1 MAQMVAITLSG
12 NITQVEYFAM
22 NTYSIGERQENR
34 HLQDVKL
41 IQFFLWQFYN
51 VNLQLFSLLPI
62 VSRTPEMV
70 IDGRCGQQTIAG
82 IYNFQKYHRLL
93 GYAIPTDGV
102 VDATKSLLTRRN
114 AEMFTIWW
122 LNKWFV
128 ANGTGSADQRAD
140 LRLHPMVI
148 SRIPDL
154 HSELCN
160 SQVRAVA

>member
-12 NITQVEYFAM
+12 NITQVEYFAL
-22 NTYSIGERQENR
+22 NTFSIGERQENGHKR
-34 HLQDVKL
+34 DVKL

-51 VNLQLFSLLPI
+51 VNIQLFSLLPI
-62 VSRTPEMV
+62 ASRTPEIV
-70 IDGRCGQQTIAG
+70 IDGKCGQQTKAG
-82 IYNFQKYHRLL
+82 IYNFQKHHRLL

-128 ANGTGSADQRAD
+128 ANGTGTDQQRAD

-148 SRIPDL
+148 NRIPDL
-154 HSELCN
+154 HTELCN
-160 SQVRAVA
+160 SHVRAIA